1 VNLTGIEYFSTE
13 QQTAK
18 GFVKEITF
26 VTASTNCNFLGYS
39 VKFDD
44 ELQIHAFIK
53 VNMPQ
58 PSALTCND
66 L

>member
-1 VNLTGIEYFSTE
+1 MSIFPHE

-44 ELQIHAFIK
+44 EI
-53 VNMPQ
+53 
-58 PSALTCND
+58 TCKECW
-66 L
+66 

>member
-1 VNLTGIEYFSTE
+1 VNQLVLLLIHFSTE

-44 ELQIHAFIK
+44 EI
-53 VNMPQ
+53 
-58 PSALTCND
+58 TCKENV
-66 L
+66 

>member
-44 ELQIHAFIK
+44 EI
-53 VNMPQ
+53 
-58 PSALTCND
+58 TCKENV
-66 L
+66 